1 MSVTVTE
8 KVGWGSRLGG
18 SIKGMLAGVI
28 LFVAGFPVLFSNEG
42 NSVKTAKALDE
53 GEGACVAL
61 ESNATIDP
69 EMEGRLVHLTG
80 KADTLDVLTDDVFG
94 VSARAIRLR
103 RKVEMYQWIE
113 HSETKEK
120 KNLGGSVTRTTT
132 YTYST
137 DWSDELISSRDF
149 KEAGHDNPASFEFQ
163 EAEQYAQT
171 VTFGAFRLNEKQ
183 VKRIGAARAYAFP
196 AGFTSRVDRVQLSG
210 TTLYVPNAETR
221 LNPLNTR
228 KVAAQPRIGDM
239 RVTFEI
245 VYPHDISIVA
255 KQRGDSFVAYTAKT
269 KKKVDLL
276 ADGEQDMEEMFADAR
291 SNNATWTWLIRLAG
305 FFLMFFGLSMVFKPL
320 SVFADVLP
328 ILGDIVSVGTGLVAF
343 VLALVCALVTI
354 AVAWLFFRPVLGCLL
369 LLAAGGLVF
378 WLVRRRRAAGDALQT
393 DA

>member
-28 LFVAGFPVLFSNEG
+28 LFAAGFPVLFSNEG

-61 ESNATIDP
+61 ESNAAVDP

-80 KADTLDVLTDDVFG
+80 KVDTPDVLADDVFG

-113 HSETKEK
+113 HAETKEK

-137 DWSDELISSRDF
+137 DWSDELISSSDF

-354 AVAWLFFRPVLGCLL
+354 AVAWLVFRPVLGCLL
-369 LLAAGGLVF
+369 LLSAGGLVF
-378 WLVRRRRAAGDALQT
+378 WLVRRRRAAGDASQT

>member
-28 LFVAGFPVLFSNEG
+28 LFAAGFPVLFSNEG

-53 GEGACVAL
+53 GEGVCVAL
-61 ESNATIDP
+61 ESNAAVDQ

-80 KADTLDVLTDDVFG
+80 KADTPDVLTDDVFG

-113 HSETKEK
+113 HAETKEK

-137 DWSDELISSRDF
+137 DWSDELISSSDF

-245 VYPHDISIVA
+245 VYPHGISIVA

-354 AVAWLFFRPVLGCLL
+354 AVAWLVFRPVLGCLL
-369 LLAAGGLVF
+369 LLSAGGLVF
-378 WLVRRRRAAGDALQT
+378 WLVRRRRAVGGASRT